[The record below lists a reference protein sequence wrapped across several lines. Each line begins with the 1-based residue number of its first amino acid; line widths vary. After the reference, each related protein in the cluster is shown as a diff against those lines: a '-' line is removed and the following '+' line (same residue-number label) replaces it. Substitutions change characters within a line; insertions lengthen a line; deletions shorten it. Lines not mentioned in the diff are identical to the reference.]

1 VGYLYNPAAPSVVRL
16 LDLVA
21 RAARCARIGL
31 HVCGEM
37 AADPYCVPLLL
48 GLGFRSLSMSPPA
61 IPTVKRLVR
70 RASIEDC
77 EALAARALEAVTAA
91 EVDAAINATVERWS

>member
-1 VGYLYNPAAPSVVRL
+1 
-16 LDLVA
+16 
-21 RAARCARIGL
+21 
-31 HVCGEM
+31 M